1 VRTSS
6 ISKHRRAGTGTPL
19 AVAIGREI
27 LRRRKDRGLTQA
39 SLGEPLTRAFVSAVE
54 RGHTVPSIAALALL
68 TDRLGARLDEFFAG
82 VNDQMTKVYTPP
94 HEHRHPDPT
103 SRRRR

>member
-6 ISKHRRAGTGTPL
+6 ISKHQRAGTGTPL
-19 AVAIGREI
+19 AAAIGREL
-27 LRRRKDRGLTQA
+27 LRRRTAKGLSQA
-39 SLGEPLTRAFVSAVE
+39 ALGAPLTRAFVSAVE

-68 TDRLGARLDEFFAG
+68 TDRLDAPLDVFFRG
-82 VNDQMTKVYTPP
+82 VNEQMTRVYSPA
-94 HEHRHPDPT
+94 HEHHDPNPT